1 MSDVIAP
8 YEDGYTLLI
17 ASVNVSQ
24 SLVNTQNGYVLLTGP
39 VWWNISARTSKV

>member
-1 MSDVIAP
+1 MSDVTVLN
-8 YEDGYTLLI
+8 EDGYTVLI

>member
-1 MSDVIAP
+1 MSDVTVLN
-8 YEDGYTLLI
+8 EDGNTMLM